1 MAAETSHTCHLQA
14 GSPGRLVEQLE
25 SPRAGAVGSGL
36 CPADQSG
43 RGRVSP
49 ALLFL
54 LVLFRHPRGL
64 GGPHPPR
71 EGPLVL
77 FRPPWIGRSSPTA
90 RRAMLTQSTDPN
102 AHFLPKDPHSLTSR
116 LGSL

>member
-1 MAAETSHTCHLQA
+1 MAVETSHTCHLQA
-14 GSPGRLVEQLE
+14 GSRGRLVEQFE
-25 SPRAGAVGSGL
+25 SLRARAVDSGL
-36 CPADQSG
+36 CPAEQSG

-54 LVLFRHPRGL
+54 LVLFRRPHGL
-64 GGPHPPR
+64 DGPHPPR

-90 RRAMLTQSTDPN
+90 RRAMLTQSTDSN
-102 AHFLPKDPHSLTSR
+102 AHFLPKDPHSLTSH